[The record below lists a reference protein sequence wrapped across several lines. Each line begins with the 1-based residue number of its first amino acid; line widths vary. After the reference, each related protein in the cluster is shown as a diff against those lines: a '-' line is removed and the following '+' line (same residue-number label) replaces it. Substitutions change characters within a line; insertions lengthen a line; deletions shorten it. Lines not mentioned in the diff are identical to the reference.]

1 MQPITD
7 YSTKEEFIRLLL
19 QGPPG
24 SAKTTTA
31 CQFPGA
37 YIVDADVN
45 LGGPLRY
52 IKNHNLSMPVGY
64 DRLDVDE
71 KGNVV
76 PPQARYLRL
85 SKLVE
90 ESEKNPDI
98 KTFVLDSATGVS
110 PIIMD
115 EVKRQQPSLKD
126 GRQVYQFFLQATR
139 DFLAKITLM
148 RKNFVL
154 IAHEKIEQDAMTQ
167 ITQYRIAWPGQLG
180 DYMGAFFTNVW
191 RCEVQSEG
199 FPPKYK
205 FVIRTMQDTQHHG
218 LKNDLELPASF
229 VFDWKLIQEKLG
241 T

>member
-1 MQPITD
+1 MQPITN

-52 IKNHNLSMPVGY
+52 CKNHSLSMPIGY

-71 KGNVV
+71 KGVVV
-76 PPQARYLRL
+76 PPMARYLRL
-85 SKLVE
+85 TKLVE
-90 ESEKNPDI
+90 ESEKNSDI

-139 DFLAKITLM
+139 DFISKITLM
-148 RKNFVL
+148 RKNFVF
-154 IAHEKIEQDAMTQ
+154 IAHEKVEQDAMTQ

-191 RCEVQSEG
+191 RCEVEREG
-199 FPPKYK
+199 LPPKYK

-218 LKNDLELPASF
+218 LKNDLELPSTF
-229 VFDWKLIQEKLG
+229 QFDWNLIQQKLE

>member
-52 IKNHNLSMPVGY
+52 IKNHGLSMPMGY

-71 KGNVV
+71 KGVVV
-76 PPQARYLRL
+76 PPMARYLRL
-85 SKLVE
+85 TKLVE
-90 ESEKNPDI
+90 DSEKDPEI

-110 PIIMD
+110 VIIMD

-148 RKNFVL
+148 RKNFVF

-191 RCEVQSEG
+191 RCEVLSEG

-229 VFDWKLIQEKLG
+229 QFDWKTIQEKMS